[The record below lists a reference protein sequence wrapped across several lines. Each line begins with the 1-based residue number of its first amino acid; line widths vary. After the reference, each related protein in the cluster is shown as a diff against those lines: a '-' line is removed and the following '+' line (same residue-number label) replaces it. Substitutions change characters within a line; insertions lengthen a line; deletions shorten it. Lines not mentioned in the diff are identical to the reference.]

1 MKYPAFTGDEPCA
14 EVGLDLFFTPDRT
27 YGAYMYRGL
36 RDVQAICASC
46 AMRDA
51 CLDYA
56 LHVNVSGIW
65 GGTTETQ
72 RKSLRRQRNIVV
84 QPVLSAS

>member
-1 MKYPAFTGDEPCA
+1 MKYPAYTGDEPCA
-14 EVGLDLFFTPDRT
+14 EVGPDLFFTPDKT
-27 YGAYMYRGL
+27 YGYTHRGL
-36 RDVQAICASC
+36 RDVKAICDSC
-46 AMRDA
+46 SMRDA

-72 RKSLRRQRNIVV
+72 RKSLRRQLNIIA